1 MTLYLYTNT
10 YILCTPKN
18 MHHLADMC
26 FLVPILQTQSQML
39 LDRMDLSITC
49 YAIILLHKE
58 ENNVYNHTE
67 LLSHSSCLCL
77 VLFT

>member
-1 MTLYLYTNT
+1 MTIYLYTNT

-18 MHHLADMC
+18 THHLADIC
-26 FLVPILQTQSQML
+26 FLVLILQTQSQML

-49 YAIILLHKE
+49 YAIILLHKK
-58 ENNVYNHTE
+58 ENNVNNHTE
-67 LLSHSSCLCL
+67 LLSHSSYLCL